1 VIWRKALKASGFVSS
16 SARYA
21 RLSLQLDGGV
31 DGRSGHWIKDPRVLR
46 QSTRCSG
53 VLSHP
58 HEQVSFALVWLSLR
72 WYQAKSP
79 CIDRIERSLARIALG
94 RSSSAELLRGA

>member
-1 VIWRKALKASGFVSS
+1 MYTRPSL
-16 SARYA
+16 
-21 RLSLQLDGGV
+21 RLNSRV
-31 DGRSGHWIKDPRVLR
+31 DGHSSYQIKAPRVLR

-58 HEQVSFALVWLSLR
+58 HEQVSIALVWLSLQ

-79 CIDRIERSLARIALG
+79 CVDRIERSLAKIALG
-94 RSSSAELLRGA
+94 RSSSAGLLRGA

>member
-1 VIWRKALKASGFVSS
+1 M
-16 SARYA
+16 YA
-21 RLSLQLDGGV
+21 RPSLRLDGGV
-31 DGRSGHWIKDPRVLR
+31 DGRSGHRIKAPRVLR

-58 HEQVSFALVWLSLR
+58 HEQVSVALVWLSLR

-79 CIDRIERSLARIALG
+79 CVDRIERSLAKMALDIDLCLVC
-94 RSSSAELLRGA
+94 SL